1 MTYLKITKGFELNRL
16 FKLNI
21 EQHWPW
27 VFSYTMVYYTPVSDI
42 ILFSSANLKK
52 LSGYQRY
59 QQTSRIA
66 ICKVLDRFEIIENRS
81 NSKSIS
87 DNGVWCNER

>member
-1 MTYLKITKGFELNRL
+1 MRMTYLKITKGFELNRL

-42 ILFSSANLKK
+42 ILFFSQSHKTFWLSKISTNLAYMQSFRQIGSK
-52 LSGYQRY
+52 LWKIGAIQNRY
-59 QQTSRIA
+59 PIVVQ
-66 ICKVLDRFEIIENRS
+66 
-81 NSKSIS
+81 
-87 DNGVWCNER
+87 